1 MKTLLNAMFTGILL
15 FSSAA
20 FAAGQPITATELA
33 DIEKQGKSAVI
44 STHADWCS
52 TCKKQDKVLSDFMK
66 DPDYKNVVFYK
77 VDYDNQKEL
86 LKALKVRSQSTIIV
100 YKNGKEVSRATGDT
114 KEAALAK
121 LTRQA
126 I

>member
-1 MKTLLNAMFTGILL
+1 MKTLLNAMFTGL
-15 FSSAA
+15 FLFASAA
-20 FAAGQPITATELA
+20 FAAGQPITAAELA

-52 TCKKQDKVLSDFMK
+52 TCKAQDKVLSNFMK
-66 DPDYKNVVFYK
+66 DPDYKNVVFYQ
-77 VDYDNQKEL
+77 VDYDNQKDL
-86 LKALKVRSQSTIIV
+86 LKTLKVRSQSTIIV
-100 YKNGKEVSRATGDT
+100 YKNGKEVARATGDT
-114 KEAALAK
+114 KEAALSK

>member
-1 MKTLLNAMFTGILL
+1 MKTLLKAMFTGILL
-15 FSSAA
+15 FSFAV

-52 TCKKQDKVLSDFMK
+52 TCKKQDKVLANFMK
-66 DPDYKNVVFYK
+66 DPDYKNVVFYQ
-77 VDYDNQKEL
+77 VDYDNQKDL
-86 LKALKVRSQSTIIV
+86 LKALNVRSQSTIIV
-100 YKNGKEVSRATGDT
+100 YKNGKEVARATGDT
-114 KEAALAK
+114 KEAALSK

>member
-66 DPDYKNVVFYK
+66 DPDYKNVVFYQ

-100 YKNGKEVSRATGDT
+100 YKNGKEVARATGDT

>member
-1 MKTLLNAMFTGILL
+1 MKTLLNALFTGILL

-52 TCKKQDKVLSDFMK
+52 TCKKQDIVFVEFHERPRLQKRRVLS
-66 DPDYKNVVFYK
+66 
-77 VDYDNQKEL
+77 
-86 LKALKVRSQSTIIV
+86 
-100 YKNGKEVSRATGDT
+100 G
-114 KEAALAK
+114 
-121 LTRQA
+121 
-126 I
+126 

>member
-1 MKTLLNAMFTGILL
+1 MKTLLHAMFTGLFL

-20 FAAGQPITATELA
+20 FAAGQPITAAELA

-52 TCKKQDKVLSDFMK
+52 TCKAQDKVLSNFMK
-66 DPDYKNVVFYK
+66 DPDYKNVVFYQ
-77 VDYDNQKEL
+77 VDYDNQKDL
-86 LKALKVRSQSTIIV
+86 LKTLKVRSQSTIIV
-100 YKNGKEVSRATGDT
+100 FKNGKEVARATGDT
-114 KEAALAK
+114 KEAALSK